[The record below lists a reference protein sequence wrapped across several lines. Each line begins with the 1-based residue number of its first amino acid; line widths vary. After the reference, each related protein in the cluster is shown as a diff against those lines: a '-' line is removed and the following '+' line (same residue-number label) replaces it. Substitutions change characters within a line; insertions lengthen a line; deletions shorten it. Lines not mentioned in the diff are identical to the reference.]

1 MKPAPFGYE
10 VARDLDHAL
19 ELFGAADGEAKYI
32 AGGQTLGPMLNLRL
46 SQPDLVVDVG
56 RIPALQGA
64 EAEPGRII
72 FGAGVRHSQIEDGAV
87 PDPSTGLMPK
97 AAAQLAYRAVRN
109 RGTLGG
115 SLAHA
120 DPAAE
125 WPNILLALDADV
137 RLHGLDGAREMPI
150 AAFQLGYL
158 TTALGP
164 DEILAAVAVPT
175 PGSDMRWGYRKLCR
189 QPGEFAQSIAITVIP
204 GAGAARCVLGCAGP
218 VPLLLNGVSELSARM
233 RGWTDGAEA
242 EIGAAF
248 DADLT
253 GAGIAVDPLDRRM
266 HLANVCRSIRDAL
279 A

>member
-158 TTALGP
+158 TTALAP
-164 DEILAAVAVPT
+164 DEILVAIAVPVLG
-175 PGSDMRWGYRKLCR
+175 PQASWGYRKLCR
-189 QPGEFAQSIAITVIP
+189 QPGEFAQSMGVTVRRGP
-204 GAGAARCVLGCAGP
+204 GAARCVLGCAGP
-218 VPLLLNGVSELSARM
+218 VPLLLPAVSALAGRLDA
-233 RGWTDGAEA
+233 WTPGAGDDIDG
-242 EIGAAF
+242 AF
-248 DADLT
+248 DADLA
-253 GAGIAVDPLDRRM
+253 GAGVTLDALDRGM
-266 HLANVCRSIRDAL
+266 HLAVVTRSIRETL